1 MNKWIEKLSNLIGP
15 MKQKCPYEFKFNLT
29 ISDLNC
35 FRYANSMGTQN
46 TSINSLSLSLIMAEP
61 LAGGG
66 ARMATV
72 SSSEFN
78 PEVLLEEAMVAIPES
93 PVNKEFK
100 GFCRNDVSYSE
111 AKTWYKET
119 ADLDSRKKALILED
133 LRKKHPD
140 KWLGGIFET
149 EETQTAIAG
158 SNGLFLSDKY
168 TRFTFEVKAE
178 KDSKSTS
185 VYRIGRDIS
194 QLNIEKE
201 CERAF
206 LYLEKEVPKAV
217 PSDGTYRIVFGPEAV
232 SEICFFISL
241 LGFGGR
247 GHKQGS
253 NFTSKKVGEY
263 LFRNPL
269 ILLSDNSKNP
279 LTLTKNHDEW
289 GFPRKSLTLLDGGR
303 VCDIAHNQFTAETED
318 GNTGHGNKGM
328 AMLMELQEGDRT
340 IDELCLEEDKTI
352 VISRFHYP
360 TIADRSKPVIK
371 GSTKDGTYLFEG
383 TAGNVKDAG
392 TLEFFFN
399 PVLLFANTKA
409 LSRDRFVIPQGSLSM
424 SMAGA
429 NVVPWIA
436 VDGVTVRNGK
446 IYLQD

>member
-15 MKQKCPYEFKFNLT
+15 MKQKCPYEFKFYLN

-35 FRYANSMGTQN
+35 FRFANSMGTQN
-46 TSINSLSLSLIMAEP
+46 TSINSLSLSLLMADP
-61 LAGGG
+61 LPDGG

-78 PEVLLEEAMVAIPES
+78 PEILLKEAMAAIPES

-100 GFCRNDVSYSE
+100 GFCSNDLNYSE
-111 AKTWYKET
+111 AETWYKET
-119 ADLDSRKKALILED
+119 ADLDSRKKAVILEN

-149 EETQTAIAG
+149 EETQTAIGG

-168 TRFTFEVKAE
+168 TRYTFEIKAE
-178 KDSKSTS
+178 KDGKSTS
-185 VYRIGRDIS
+185 VYRIGRNIS
-194 QLNIEKE
+194 DLNIEQE
-201 CERAF
+201 CERSF
-206 LYLEKEVPKAV
+206 YYLEKEVPKAT

-263 LFRNPL
+263 LFKNPL
-269 ILLSDNSKNP
+269 IRLSDNCRNP

-289 GFPRKSLTLLDGGR
+289 GFGRKSLTLLDGGKI
-303 VCDIAHNQFTAETED
+303 CEIAHNQFTAETEEA
-318 GNTGHGNKGM
+318 NTGHGNMGM
-328 AMLMELQEGDRT
+328 AMLMELKEGDKT
-340 IDELCLEEDKTI
+340 VDELCLENDKTI

-371 GSTKDGTYLFEG
+371 GSTKDGTYLFNG
-383 TAGNVKDAG
+383 SNSDVKDAG

-399 PVLLFANTKA
+399 PVMLFANTKA
-409 LSRDRFVIPQGSLSM
+409 LSKDRFVIPQGSLSM

-436 VDGVTVRNGK
+436 VDEVTVKNGK